1 MVRLVTKRRGRLKTK
16 VRAVRAGVERV
27 RKGKWIDPFPWV
39 QGTVPEKMVY
49 AELSRRGI
57 KFAFQND
64 VPFAIPIINFKKTY
78 RPDIIIPS
86 LKIIIEVQGSYWHS
100 TSKAIEDDAYK
111 FAIYQVLGWRVIVWW
126 DYDII
131 SRLQELFAADP
142 KLGTYTPAVKNT
154 ATTEY
159 TYKKKVIRDDAKG
172 IRTMNYRRGQRQQ
185 YKKPAPRVKI
195 KRTKG
200 RSNGLI

>member
-1 MVRLVTKRRGRLKTK
+1 MVRLVVKRSKRLKTR
-16 VRAVRAGVERV
+16 VRAERAGIERV
-27 RKGKWIDPFPWV
+27 RKGKWIDPFPWI
-39 QGTVPEKMVY
+39 QGTLPEKMVY

-64 VPFAIPIINFKKTY
+64 VPFNIPIINFKKTY

-100 TSKAIEDDAYK
+100 TPKAIEDDAYK

-126 DYDII
+126 DYDIV
-131 SRLQELFAADP
+131 SRLQELFSADP
-142 KLGTYTPAVKNT
+142 KLGSYFPSDKFSAP
-154 ATTEY
+154 TEY
-159 TYKKKVIRDDAKG
+159 VYKKKIVRDDAKG

-185 YKKPAPRVKI
+185 YKKAAPRVRI
-195 KRTKG
+195 KQTKG
-200 RSNGLI
+200 RKNGLY